1 MLCDTHTHSKYSFD
15 GVETIEDMC
24 LAAIAQ
30 GVSVLTVTDHS
41 EAMEKV
47 PYTAEERARIMG
59 AKEAVEAARE
69 KFSGKLELL
78 FGCELGQPHL
88 NPEYAKSILDEFK
101 FDYILGSLHF
111 FKGNI
116 DLYDVKY
123 TPENIDFYIKQY
135 FAETK
140 EMIEHGKFHSLG
152 HLDYIMRRFKDC
164 YTGLPTY
171 RGYEDTVEEILQMLV
186 DRDMGLE
193 INTSGLRK
201 WMGELGMEEWVLRKY
216 RDLGGKYVTVG
227 SDAHAKEDIGAGI
240 ENAYRLI
247 KNAGFSAYTYFKNN
261 EPVQVLI

>member
-15 GVETIEDMC
+15 GSETIEDMC
-24 LAAIAQ
+24 LAAISQ

-41 EAMEKV
+41 EAMENV
-47 PYTAEERARIMG
+47 PYTEAERSRILG
-59 AKEAVEAARE
+59 AKAEIEVARK
-69 KFSGKLELL
+69 KFAGKLDLL

-88 NPEYAKSILDEFK
+88 NPDYAKAILNEFE
-101 FDYILGSLHF
+101 FDYVLGSLHF

-123 TPENIDFYIKQY
+123 TRENLDFHVKQY

-164 YTGLPTY
+164 YDGLPTY
-171 RGYEDTVEEILQMLV
+171 HGYEDTVEEILTMLV
-186 DRDMGLE
+186 DCNMGLE

-201 WMGELGMEEWVLRKY
+201 WMGELGMEEWILR
-216 RDLGGKYVTVG
+216 RFRELGGKYITVG
-227 SDAHAKEDIGAGI
+227 SDAHAKEDIGAGL
-240 ENAYRLI
+240 ENAYKLI
-247 KNAGFSAYTYFKNN
+247 KSAGFTAYTYFKNN
-261 EPVQVLI
+261 EPIMVSI